1 MKAIAYDRYGAP
13 EVLHPIELAK
23 PSPAADQLLVRVHA
37 TSVTAGD
44 SRARGLDL
52 PPGFGLVGR
61 LVFGIF
67 RPRQRILGTE
77 FSGIVEAV
85 GSAVTDFRPGDRVFG
100 YPGGRFGSYAE
111 YVTIGQDQ
119 AITRAPDTITLE
131 EEAALSFGGATAL
144 NFLRDKGKIKAGES
158 VLVIG
163 ASGGVGSAAVQL
175 AKAFGAHVTGVAS
188 TGNLAMVETLGAD
201 AVIDYTAR
209 DPASADN
216 AYDII
221 LDTSGTATYA
231 KYGKA
236 LRPDGRLLLVSASL
250 WQMIGALL
258 ARKTG
263 GRKAILGYSPER
275 AEDLRFLANLAAQGK
290 FKPFIGRRFPL
301 EQAAEA
307 HRHFH
312 APSKQ
317 GNIVITIGANGTTQS
332 RDR

>member
-1 MKAIAYDRYGAP
+1 LKAIAYDNYGAP
-13 EVLHPIELAK
+13 EVLHPVDLAK
-23 PSPAADQLLVRVHA
+23 PKPAADQLLVRVHA

-52 PPGFGLVGR
+52 PPGFGLIGR
-61 LVFGIF
+61 LVFGLF
-67 RPRQRILGTE
+67 RPRQRVLGTE

-85 GSAVTDFRPGDRVFG
+85 GAAVTDFRPGDRVFG

-111 YVTIGQDQ
+111 YVTIAQGQ
-119 AITRAPDTITLE
+119 AVAHAPGNLTLE
-131 EEAALSFGGATAL
+131 EAAALSFGGATAL
-144 NFLRDKGKIKAGES
+144 DFLRDKGSIKAGER

-201 AVIDYTAR
+201 AVIDYANADPAGAR
-209 DPASADN
+209 D
-216 AYDII
+216 AYDIM

-231 KYGKA
+231 KYGKT
-236 LRPDGRLLLVSASL
+236 LRPGGRLLLVSANL
-250 WQMIGALL
+250 WQMIGSLL

-263 GRKAILGYSPER
+263 GRKAIPGYAPER
-275 AEDLRFLANLAAQGK
+275 AEDLRFLAGLAAEGR

-301 EQAAEA
+301 EQ
-307 HRHFH
+307 
-312 APSKQ
+312 
-317 GNIVITIGANGTTQS
+317 S
-332 RDR
+332 R